1 LFQVLWLRAHYWQL
15 ERVLGLAY
23 HTQKGHQLIV
33 IYPETERDVPTTSA
47 NDQIVSGAGIL

>member
-23 HTQKGHQLIV
+23 HTQKLID
-33 IYPETERDVPTTSA
+33 IYPEIERDVLTTSA